1 MEMDNG
7 INVVFKPAANT
18 TTSILK
24 SVVHF
29 NFQVKLFKKYI
40 TAPGLKKKMLSLNC
54 DSHLL
59 CCEVNPF
66 FFLYKNFQNLLRIC
80 EGVSVFGQ
88 VNVAL

>member
-1 MEMDNG
+1 M
-7 INVVFKPAANT
+7 
-18 TTSILK
+18 S
-24 SVVHF
+24 
-29 NFQVKLFKKYI
+29 
-40 TAPGLKKKMLSLNC
+40 PGLKKKMLSLNC